1 MHHVVFLFFFLSGF
15 SSLVFE
21 VLWERSLARVFGTTS
36 LALSTLLTAF
46 MAGLALG
53 AWLGGKYADRVKRPL
68 RAYALLEGGVGL
80 YALLVPVFL
89 GVLPDVYG
97 SMFDRLFDHPVA
109 FSLLRFV
116 TVFAILVVPTTLMGA
131 SLPFVSQWVSRIE
144 RLFQGR
150 VGWLY
155 ATNTLGACAGCLLAG
170 FALLPTLGLST
181 TNLVFAGVNVTL
193 CAVVVI
199 ADATFLRDVSA
210 ADPFDDDAAAVLGKT
225 TKPDSLS
232 RFARGA
238 IVAGFGTAGIV
249 SMTYQVLWTRA
260 YVIVLGSS
268 TYSFTLILTAFLLG
282 LGGGSA
288 VASSFVERIRRPLA
302 WLAGIQFG
310 LVILA
315 ATTFRVL
322 DDLPGVLFGRM
333 REEIGAPEEIYLFQF
348 LLVGA
353 LVFLP
358 IALQGATFPLV
369 IRAFVTRRESA
380 GLDVGRAYSVN
391 TIGAIIGSFVAG
403 FALLPLLGLRRAMTV
418 ALSANLLV
426 AAAWAIVELR
436 ERLSKTRAALFG
448 ALAVVATLAVVLA
461 PSVNRVALTR
471 GMFRVYWA
479 RELFDPKK
487 FARDDPE
494 LLYYSDGVTATT
506 SVEKRGGL
514 VTLKANGKPE
524 ASDGADMATQIL
536 VALLPM
542 MMRSVDQPMGE
553 EKVAMIGF
561 GSGVTAGAALQWPLK
576 SLEVVEIEPA
586 MLEASHFFDH
596 VNHRPLDDPR
606 TTVIATDG
614 RNFLEYSDEQY
625 DVIISEPSNPWIA
638 GVASLFTVE
647 HFRRAKKK
655 LAPGGVFGQWVQL
668 YEINPTNVKRI
679 FATFRAAF
687 PHVQAYSSMPKG
699 TDLILVGSDRP
710 LPLPPTGFE
719 TAWAHEVTRDE
730 LQRAGVSSPWDPYGL
745 MFMNQPEI
753 EAFSEGAR
761 INTDDNGLLEFEA
774 PRDLI
779 RYDIGQKYFAER
791 YFRTEDYGSPRP
803 HLQDWP
809 DGWSQTQRAEL
820 AIAAW
825 KAGKRTL
832 ADRFLGDVDT
842 AGILASAAARI
853 DDQTLSGRLKRL
865 SETER
870 FLAVRH
876 AEQLDLDEAMVR
888 TWPHPGSSI
897 HGMVTDAARGQK
909 HLQALMWL
917 ESDGEPPRSGFDGE
931 KGLAYAWVLARRKYY
946 RHALNQL
953 QGLRADA
960 DPAIVGSLPFRLLL
974 GFVEFK
980 RRHYE
985 EAFDAYLAAGASLL
999 GDRM

>member
-1 MHHVVFLFFFLSGF
+1 LHHVVFGFFFLSGF

-21 VLWERSLARVFGTTS
+21 VLWERSLARIFGTTS

-53 AWLGGKYADRVKRPL
+53 AWLGGKYADRVRRPL
-68 RAYALLEGGVGL
+68 RAYGLLEGGIGL
-80 YALLVPVFL
+80 YALLVPILL
-89 GVLPDVYG
+89 GVLPDIYG

-131 SLPFVSQWVSRIE
+131 SLPFVSQWVSRVE

-170 FALLPTLGLST
+170 FAFLPTLGLSS
-181 TNLVFAGVNVTL
+181 TNYLFAAVNVAL
-193 CAVVVI
+193 CVVVVV
-199 ADATFLRDVSA
+199 ADATFLRDVA
-210 ADPFDDDAAAVLGKT
+210 PDENFDEEAAAALGKT
-225 TKPDSLS
+225 IKPDQLGEA
-232 RFARGA
+232 ARVA
-238 IVAGFGTAGIV
+238 IVAGFGIAGLV

-268 TYSFTLILTAFLLG
+268 TYSFTLILTAFLMG
-282 LGGGSA
+282 LGGGGA
-288 VASSFVERIRRPLA
+288 IASSFVERIRRPLA
-302 WLAGIQFG
+302 WLAGTQLG

-315 ATTFRVL
+315 AATFRVL
-322 DDLPGVLFGRM
+322 DDLPAVLFSRM

-369 IRAFVTRRESA
+369 VRALVTRRESA

-391 TIGAIIGSFVAG
+391 TIGAIGGSFLAG
-403 FALLPLLGLRRAMTV
+403 FVLLPVLGLRVAMTV
-418 ALSANLLV
+418 ALGANLIV
-426 AAAWAIVELR
+426 ALTW
-436 ERLSKTRAALFG
+436 AALEVRDRMSRRKALTFA
-448 ALAVVATLAVVLA
+448 ALAIAATVAVVLG
-461 PSVNRVALTR
+461 PSVNKVALTR

-479 RELFDPKK
+479 RELFDPEK

-494 LLYYSDGVTATT
+494 LVYYSDGVTATT
-506 SVEKRGGL
+506 SVEKRGEL

-542 MMRSVDQPMGE
+542 MMRTIDQPMGG

-561 GSGVTAGAALQWPLK
+561 GSGVTAGAALQWPLE

-596 VNHRPLDDPR
+596 VNHKPLEDDR
-606 TTVIATDG
+606 TKVIATDG
-614 RNFLEYSDEQY
+614 RNFLEYSNDQY

-647 HFRRAKKK
+647 HFRRAKEK
-655 LAPGGVFGQWVQL
+655 LADGGVFGQWVQL

-679 FATFRAAF
+679 FATFHEAF

-699 TDLILVGSDRP
+699 TDLILIGSDRP
-710 LPLPPTGFE
+710 LPLPSEGFAR
-719 TAWAHEVTRDE
+719 AWANDITRAE
-730 LQRAGVSSPWDPYGL
+730 LRRAGVSSAWDPYGL
-745 MFMNQPEI
+745 MFMSQSEI

-779 RYDIGQKYFAER
+779 RYDVGQKYFAER
-791 YFRTEDYGSPRP
+791 YFRTEDYGDPRA
-803 HLQDWP
+803 HLNGWP
-809 DGWSQTQRAEL
+809 DAWQQSQRGEL
-820 AIAAW
+820 AIATW

-832 ADRFLGDVDT
+832 ADDLIGAAVDRTTALAAAASRLGTRDLV
-842 AGILASAAARI
+842 ARI
-853 DDQTLSGRLKRL
+853 DGMTT
-865 SETER
+865 TEKY
-870 FLAVRH
+870 LAVRH
-876 AEQLDLDEAMVR
+876 AEELDLDEAMVQA
-888 TWPHPGSSI
+888 WPSPGSEL
-897 HGMVTDAARGQK
+897 HGLVTDPARHDK
-909 HLQALMWL
+909 HLQAMMYL

-931 KGLAYAWVLARRKYY
+931 KGLVYAWVLARRKYY
-946 RHALNQL
+946 RHALRQL
-953 QGLRADA
+953 EGLGADY
-960 DPAIVGSLPFRLLL
+960 DPAIVNSLPYRLLT
-974 GFVEFK
+974 GWVYFK
-980 RRHYE
+980 RRKYE
-985 EAFDAYLAAGASLL
+985 EAFEAYLAAGASLL
-999 GDRM
+999 GD